1 MEGKKSKPRALLVFG
16 APCSGKTTFAM
27 KFANKF
33 NLAYYDLDD
42 IAKKNKF
49 SRENILAILELLT
62 HTRQTVIIE
71 GGLDTEKQ
79 RQEVKNIFIVAGYV
93 VDLLW
98 IQTDI
103 ATIRN
108 RMKFRYKSVAK
119 AKSAYDESIGK
130 LEAPS
135 ELERPIILSGKHTF
149 ETQTK
154 HAVAGLADAHN
165 KWSWIWRSKS

>member
-49 SRENILAILELLT
+49 SRENILAILEILT

-71 GGLDTEKQ
+71 GGLDTEK
-79 RQEVKNIFIVAGYV
+79 
-93 VDLLW
+93 
-98 IQTDI
+98 
-103 ATIRN
+103 
-108 RMKFRYKSVAK
+108 
-119 AKSAYDESIGK
+119 
-130 LEAPS
+130 
-135 ELERPIILSGKHTF
+135 
-149 ETQTK
+149 
-154 HAVAGLADAHN
+154 
-165 KWSWIWRSKS
+165 